1 MGKFDIFNLY
11 LLLRITMAL
20 AAGFIIGSERE
31 NKNKSAG
38 ARTHTLVCLGAC
50 LAMIVSKYGF
60 YDVKHFDAARVA
72 AQIVSGVGFL
82 GAGVIFVKNYG
93 VTGLTTAAGIW
104 TTSIIGMAFGAGMYF
119 IGIISTAFIMFFQ
132 SYMFPGE
139 IFQRHTQYT
148 ALIESKDS
156 NIIGKIDAYVDE
168 NNLHKKGYNLR
179 FKDEKFILN
188 FNIYPKDQE
197 ELTHFITFLENDLH
211 VEKFDIF

>member
-1 MGKFDIFNLY
+1 M
-11 LLLRITMAL
+11 TMAL

-104 TTSIIGMAFGAGMYF
+104 TTSIIGMAFGSGMYF
-119 IGIISTAFIMFFQ
+119 IGIIATSFIVFFQ

-148 ALIESKDS
+148 ALIESRDS

>member
-1 MGKFDIFNLY
+1 MGIFNTFNFY
-11 LLLRITMAL
+11 LLLRMTMAL

-93 VTGLTTAAGIW
+93 VTGLPP
-104 TTSIIGMAFGAGMYF
+104 
-119 IGIISTAFIMFFQ
+119 Q
-132 SYMFPGE
+132 
-139 IFQRHTQYT
+139 Q
-148 ALIESKDS
+148 ES
-156 NIIGKIDAYVDE
+156 GP
-168 NNLHKKGYNLR
+168 H
-179 FKDEKFILN
+179 
-188 FNIYPKDQE
+188 P
-197 ELTHFITFLENDLH
+197 
-211 VEKFDIF
+211 

>member
-1 MGKFDIFNLY
+1 MGNFDIFNLY
-11 LLLRITMAL
+11 LLLRVSL
-20 AAGFIIGSERE
+20 SVLAGFIIGSERE

-38 ARTHTLVCLGAC
+38 TRTPTLVCLGAS
-50 LAMIVSKYGF
+50 LAMIISKYGF
-60 YDVKHFDAARVA
+60 YDVDNFDAARVA

-104 TTSIIGMAFGAGMYF
+104 TTSIIGMAFGSGMYF
-119 IGIISTAFIMFFQ
+119 IGIVATAFIVFFQ

-139 IFQRHTQYT
+139 IFQRHSQYT
-148 ALIESKDS
+148 ALIESRNS
-156 NIIGKIDAYVDE
+156 NIIGKIDNYIDE
-168 NNLHKKGYNLR
+168 NSLHKKGYNLR

-188 FNIYPKDQE
+188 FQIFPKDQE
-197 ELTHFITFLENDLH
+197 ELAHFVSFLENDLH

>member
-1 MGKFDIFNLY
+1 MDKTYIFNLY
-11 LLLRITMAL
+11 LLARMTLAL
-20 AAGFIIGSERE
+20 ASGFIIGTERE

-38 ARTHTLVCLGAC
+38 SRTHTLVCLGAC
-50 LAMIVSKYGF
+50 LAMIISKYGF

-82 GAGVIFVKNYG
+82 GAGLIFVKNYG

-119 IGIISTAFIMFFQ
+119 IGIIATCFIVFFQ
-132 SYMFPGE
+132 SYMFKGE

-156 NIIGKIDAYVDE
+156 KILEKIDTYVEE
-168 NNLHKKGYNLR
+168 NTLHKKGYNLR
-179 FKDEKFILN
+179 FKDDKFILN
-188 FNIYPKDQE
+188 FNIYPKEKE
-197 ELTHFITFLENDLH
+197 ELNNVITFLENDLH

>member
-1 MGKFDIFNLY
+1 MGKFDIFNFY

-38 ARTHTLVCLGAC
+38 TRTHTLVCLGAC

-104 TTSIIGMAFGAGMYF
+104 TASIIGMAFGSGMYF
-119 IGIISTAFIMFFQ
+119 
-132 SYMFPGE
+132 
-139 IFQRHTQYT
+139 
-148 ALIESKDS
+148 
-156 NIIGKIDAYVDE
+156 V
-168 NNLHKKGYNLR
+168 
-179 FKDEKFILN
+179 
-188 FNIYPKDQE
+188 
-197 ELTHFITFLENDLH
+197 
-211 VEKFDIF
+211 

>member
-1 MGKFDIFNLY
+1 
-11 LLLRITMAL
+11 MAL

-31 NKNKSAG
+31 NKNKLAG
-38 ARTHTLVCLGAC
+38 TRTHTLVCLGAC

-82 GAGVIFVKNYG
+82 GAGVIFVKSYG

-104 TTSIIGMAFGAGMYF
+104 TTSIIGMAFGSGMYF
-119 IGIISTAFIMFFQ
+119 MGIIATSFIVFFQ

-156 NIIGKIDAYVDE
+156 NIIGKIDTYADE
-168 NNLHKKGYNLR
+168 NHLHKKGYNLR

>member
-1 MGKFDIFNLY
+1 MGKFDIFNFY
-11 LLLRITMAL
+11 LLLRMTMAL

-38 ARTHTLVCLGAC
+38 TRTHTLVCLGAC

-60 YDVKHFDAARVA
+60 YDVEHFDAARIA

-104 TTSIIGMAFGAGMYF
+104 TTSIIGMAFGSGMYF
-119 IGIISTAFIMFFQ
+119 LGIIATSFIVFFQ

-148 ALIESKDS
+148 ALIESNNS
-156 NIIGKIDAYVDE
+156 NIIGKIDAYIDE
-168 NNLHKKGYNLR
+168 NHLHKKGYNLR

-188 FNIYPKDQE
+188 FQIYPKDQE
-197 ELTHFITFLENDLH
+197 ELSHFITFLENDLH